1 MNLEIMD
8 VDECQSDRLSSGSN
22 TENSNRDVNEQIKF
36 RFSPFWLGI
45 LAFLLFVLYWTSRS
59 NYLLFHSFA
68 ELVSITVAWSV
79 CLVLWN
85 TRQFLSDD
93 SLLLLGIAY
102 LFIGV
107 VDLLHTLTYKGM
119 VVFPEAGADLPTQLW
134 IAGRYLES
142 LSLLMFAIFI
152 GRSLRMNVILAFY
165 VVITTLML
173 SSIFYFGVFPHC
185 FVEGSGLTPFKK
197 ISEYFISLILVV
209 SAGFLWRKRSA
220 LNQVVL
226 WLMMFSIGLTVIAE
240 LAFTFY
246 ISVFGLSNL
255 IGHYFKIIST
265 VLVYLALIH
274 KGLRQPYATLFRNLA
289 HSEQKFRFTYDH
301 SPLMMGIISQ
311 DKGTWIDVNM
321 AFAEATGY
329 TRQEM
334 IGSTTEGI
342 PLFAKEDFQHIQH
355 HCLHGDKG
363 QNIEIQLHTNNGRQR
378 TILLD
383 GEKIKIDTQP
393 YLLIM
398 MQDIT
403 EQKKTETERKIT
415 LDLLKIIN
423 EQDDVRQLIRDV
435 CRKLA
440 EWADMEAVGI
450 RLKDG
455 EDYPYYEWC
464 GFPNAFIEAEKSLC
478 SVDSRGDTIRD
489 EAGNPV
495 LDCMCGNILQGR
507 YNPELPF
514 FSGNGSFFTN
524 STSALLAS
532 TSEKDRQTRTRNRCH
547 GEGYESVA
555 LVPLRFGNEVIGLLQ
570 LNDKRKERFSEAS
583 IEFFE
588 QLAGNLAIA
597 LKERRDV
604 EIIAQDRSLMKLIL
618 SAASQIFILKD
629 LAGRYQMVNQLFC
642 QHIGRP
648 ETEIIGKKDD
658 ELYPPETAKR
668 FNQEDEETIANGK
681 ALTFDRK
688 HGDDWLLVT
697 KTPVYRGD
705 GESVGILVSMK
716 DISDRKRTERLLSSR
731 LLLSEFANNNSLEAL
746 LQKSLDEAE
755 RLTDSSIGF
764 FHHISEQETLISLQQ
779 WSSQTK
785 TGICSV
791 NLTDLHYPVEQAGI
805 WADSIRLRKPLIY
818 NDYENI
824 SNKRGLPKGHV
835 PVTRI
840 LTVPV
845 FSGDTIV
852 AMLGVGNKQSDYSEC
867 DIEQVCTLANM
878 VWDIVTRKRAEE
890 SLQQSAREIERMMDS
905 LPGMVYRRANDEEW
919 TWEFVSNASLN
930 LTGYEPEEL
939 TGNSGR
945 LYADLIEP
953 EYRQDIWS
961 KVRSAIAADAPFE
974 LEYPIRHRDGTVRW
988 LWERGRLVDCD
999 GKRHSCFEG
1008 FIADITDQKKARE
1021 QMAMQARVMSQ
1032 ISDSV
1037 TITELNGNVL
1047 YVNTAQAR
1055 TLKRSREW
1063 FIGKNISVFNLPL
1076 KTSPSQEEILQNTIS
1091 KGSWHGEIVNV
1102 ASDGSFQYLD
1112 LRTNVIHDD
1121 NGKVIALCGVAT
1133 DLTEARKR
1141 NAELRRLVL
1150 AIDQAA
1156 EIIMITDQRGRIE
1169 YVNPSFSL
1177 ASGYPQTEIIGEN
1190 PRILKSGKHNDQFY
1204 REMWEYLNAGRIW
1217 QGRITNKK
1225 KDGSLFVQE
1234 GTISPVKDEKD
1245 RIVNFVAVMR
1255 DITATLDMEER
1266 VLQAQRLEAIGTLA
1280 GGIAHDFNNILFPI
1294 IGAAEILHEDLP
1306 QDSSLQSFVT
1316 GIMDSAIRA
1325 ADLVKQILTF
1335 SRQSEFKLK
1344 PVKVQL
1350 IVKEV
1355 IKLMTATL
1363 PSTIRIRETVHI
1375 DCPLIMAD
1383 ATQIHQVVM
1392 NLVTNAFHAMEKKG
1406 GILTILLESSQVNG
1420 DLADKLEVKAGRY
1433 VCLTVADTGEGIDEK
1448 VLPRIFDPYFT
1459 TKAEG
1464 KGTGLGLAVSH
1475 GIVKKFGGAINVES
1489 EKGGGS
1495 TFRVYFP
1502 SSKDDGLALQQFTDE
1517 KLQGGRERILLVD
1530 DEVLIVNLVTSMLT
1544 RLGYRVVSRTS
1555 SIEALQLY
1563 LADPQ
1568 QFDLVLTD
1576 LTMPNMTGE
1585 KLAAEIKR
1593 VRPNL
1598 PVVVVTGFS
1607 EKMDEEKS
1615 RLMGVNG
1622 YLLKPVLKKDLAQ
1635 LLRQI
1640 FDRLAGSGNT
1650 RQAERD
1656 E

>member
-1 MNLEIMD
+1 MNLEIID
-8 VDECQSDRLSSGSN
+8 VDECQSGRLSSRSN
-22 TENSNRDVNEQIKF
+22 GENSNRAVIEQKNIW
-36 RFSPFWLGI
+36 FSLFWLGI
-45 LAFLLFVLYWTSRS
+45 LTFILLAVYWTDRS

-68 ELVSITVAWSV
+68 ELVSISVAWSV
-79 CLVLWN
+79 GLVVWN

-93 SLLLLGIAY
+93 SLPLLGIAY

-107 VDLLHTLTYKGM
+107 VDLLHTLAYKGM
-119 VVFPEAGADLPTQLW
+119 GVFPEAGADLPTQLW

-152 GRSLRMNVILAFY
+152 GRSLRMNVILSVY
-165 VVITTLML
+165 VVITSLML
-173 SSIFYFGVFPHC
+173 SSIFYIGVFPHC
-185 FVEGSGLTPFKK
+185 FVEGTGLTPFKK

-220 LNQVVL
+220 LNRVVL

-265 VLVYLALIH
+265 CLVYLALIQ

-289 HSEQKFRFTYDH
+289 HSEQKFRVAYDH

-329 TRQEM
+329 ARQEV

-342 PLFAKEDFQHIQH
+342 PLFSKEDIQHIQH
-355 HCLHGDKG
+355 LCLNGDKG
-363 QNIEIQLHTNNGRQR
+363 ENIEIQLHTNNGHQR
-378 TILLD
+378 TILLN
-383 GEKIKIDTQP
+383 GEKIEIDTVP
-393 YLLIM
+393 HLLIM

-403 EQKKTETERKIT
+403 EQKKTETERKIS

-423 EQDDVRQLIRDV
+423 EQADVHQLVRDV

-495 LDCMCGNILQGR
+495 LECMCGNILLGR

-514 FSGNGSFFTN
+514 FTDNGSFFTN

-532 TSEKDRQTRTRNRCH
+532 TSEKDRQARTRNRCH

-555 LVPLRFGNEVIGLLQ
+555 LIPLRFGNEVIGLLQ
-570 LNDKRKERFSEAS
+570 LNDNRKERFSKAS
-583 IEFFE
+583 IKFFE

-597 LKERRDV
+597 LKERKDV
-604 EIIAQDRSLMKLIL
+604 EIIGQERSLMKLIL

-629 LAGRYQMVNQLFC
+629 TEGRYQMVNQAFC
-642 QHIGRP
+642 QYIGKS
-648 ETEIIGKKDD
+648 EDQIIGQKND

-668 FNQEDEETIANGK
+668 FNREDEETIANGK
-681 ALTFDRK
+681 TLTFDRR
-688 HGDDWLLVT
+688 HGDDWFLVT
-697 KTPVYRGD
+697 KTPVYGGD
-705 GESVGILVSMK
+705 EGIVGILVSMK
-716 DISDRKRTERLLSSR
+716 NISDRKRTEKLLSSR

-746 LQKSLDEAE
+746 LQKTLDEAE
-755 RLTDSSIGF
+755 ILTDSKIGF
-764 FHHISEQETLISLQQ
+764 FHHISEQESLISLQQ

-824 SNKRGLPKGHV
+824 SNTRGLPKGHV

-852 AMLGVGNKQSDYSEC
+852 AMLGVGNKQLDYSEC
-867 DIEQVCTLANM
+867 DIEQVSTLANM
-878 VWDIVTRKRAEE
+878 AWDIVTRKRAEE
-890 SLQQSAREIERMMDS
+890 SLQKSAREVERMMDN
-905 LPGMVYRRANDEEW
+905 LPGMVYRCANNEEW
-919 TWEFVSNASLN
+919 IWEFVSNGSLS

-939 TGNSGR
+939 TGNNGGF
-945 LYADLIEP
+945 YADLIEP
-953 EYRQDIWS
+953 EYRQDIWN
-961 KVRSAIAADAPFE
+961 KVQSAAAANAPYE
-974 LEYPIRHRDGTVRW
+974 IEYPIRHRDGTVRW
-988 LWERGRLVDCD
+988 LWERGQMVNRD
-999 GKRHSCFEG
+999 GKQPSCFEG
-1008 FIADITDQKKARE
+1008 FIADITDKRKIRE
-1021 QMAMQARVMSQ
+1021 QITMQARVLAQ

-1037 TITELNGNVL
+1037 TITELNGNIID
-1047 YVNTAQAR
+1047 VNVAQAR
-1055 TLKRSREW
+1055 AMKRSREW
-1063 FIGKNISVFNLPL
+1063 FIGKNISVFDLPL
-1076 KTSPSQEEILQNTIS
+1076 KTSPSQEEILQNTIG
-1091 KGSWHGEIVNV
+1091 KGSWHGEVVNI
-1102 ASDGSFQYLD
+1102 ASDGSLLYLD
-1112 LRTNVIHDD
+1112 LRTNVIQDD

-1133 DLTEARKR
+1133 DLTKARKR
-1141 NAELRRLVL
+1141 EAELRRLVL

-1156 EIIMITDQRGRIE
+1156 EIIMITDDKGRIE

-1177 ASGYPQTEIIGEN
+1177 ASGYSKEEIIGEN
-1190 PRILKSGKHNDQFY
+1190 PRIFKSGKHDDQFY
-1204 REMWEYLNAGRIW
+1204 NEMWEDLNAGRIW

-1225 KDGSLFVQE
+1225 KDGSLYIQE
-1234 GTISPVKDEKD
+1234 GTISPVKDEKE

-1255 DITATLDMEER
+1255 DITEMLDMEDR
-1266 VLQAQRLEAIGTLA
+1266 FLQAQRLEAIGTLA

-1306 QDSSLQSFVT
+1306 QGSSLHSYVT
-1316 GIMDSAIRA
+1316 GIMDSALRA

-1335 SRQSEFKLK
+1335 SRQGELKLK
-1344 PVKVQL
+1344 PVKVQI

-1355 IKLMTATL
+1355 VKLMRATL
-1363 PSTIRIRETVHI
+1363 PSTINIRETVHKE
-1375 DCPLIMAD
+1375 CPLIMAD

-1392 NLVTNAFHAMEKKG
+1392 NLVTNAFHAMEKNG
-1406 GILTILLESSQVNG
+1406 GRLTILLDSLQVNE
-1420 DLADKLEVKAGRY
+1420 DLADRLEVKAGRY
-1433 VCLTVADTGEGIDEK
+1433 VCLTVTDTGEGIDEK
-1448 VLPRIFDPYFT
+1448 ALPRIFDPYFT

-1464 KGTGLGLAVSH
+1464 KGTGLGLSVSH
-1475 GIVKKFGGAINVES
+1475 GIVRKFGGAIDVES
-1489 EKGGGS
+1489 KKGGGS

-1502 SSKDDGLALQQFTDE
+1502 ISNYGEQALLQFPDE
-1517 KLQGGRERILLVD
+1517 KLQGGSERILLVD
-1530 DEVLIVNLVTSMLT
+1530 DEVSIVKLVNSMLT
-1544 RLGYRVVSRTS
+1544 RLGYRVTSRTS
-1555 SIEALQLY
+1555 SIEALELY
-1563 LADPQ
+1563 LANPQ
-1568 QFDLVLTD
+1568 QYDLVLTD

-1585 KLAAEIKR
+1585 RLAAEIKR
-1593 VRPNL
+1593 VRPSL
-1598 PVVVVTGFS
+1598 PVVVFTGFS
-1607 EKMDEEKS
+1607 EKMDDEKS
-1615 RLMGVNG
+1615 QLMGVNG

-1635 LLRQI
+1635 ILRQI
-1640 FDRLAGSGNT
+1640 LDSPTG
-1650 RQAERD
+1650 
-1656 E
+1656 